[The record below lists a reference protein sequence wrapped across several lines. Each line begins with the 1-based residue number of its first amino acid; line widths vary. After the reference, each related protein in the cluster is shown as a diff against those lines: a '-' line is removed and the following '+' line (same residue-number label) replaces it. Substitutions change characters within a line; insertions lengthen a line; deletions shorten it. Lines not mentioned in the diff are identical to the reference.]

1 MKKFCSIKVIFF
13 SLIVCAFTVCCMPKC
28 FCEEVTEKK
37 LSAVE
42 SINSWKSDSEQSPAS
57 DQNSEK
63 SDDNFSFIKSEEN
76 SGSFFYD
83 GKWLIYSGIALIAIS
98 ITGIVITFR
107 KPKTYKNHN
116 KSRSRNNSK

>member
-1 MKKFCSIKVIFF
+1 M
-13 SLIVCAFTVCCMPKC
+13 VCCMPKC
-28 FCEEVTEKK
+28 FCEEVTEKN

-42 SINSWKSDSEQSPAS
+42 SINSWSDSEQSSAS

-98 ITGIVITFR
+98 ITGIVLTFR
-107 KPKTYKNHN
+107 KPKTYK
-116 KSRSRNNSK
+116 KSRQRSFTK